1 MLLVAVACCAAIA
14 ATPSP
19 FTAMLF
25 PSKSMLP
32 CCQLIVDIIFS
43 CWIIFAFSPMQCM
56 STAACSH
63 RGHQCRLIVFFYQT
77 SFILLLLSLSL
88 LAALH
93 YCCHLPPVQIADCN
107 LCQSAAT
114 MNFPPIVCLLQKKCW
129 CTLLLLPLSPLL
141 PVDCWLLLP
150 TSNIAVLMPLAC
162 HSPWLAFHLTPSHTL
177 WYQLLQCHHHWSYSL
192 SPALL
197 VLRWLVFHH
206 HHWLF
211 CYWKKSDDIS
221 LPAKMLQH
229 CRHNARNAIDLY
241 HLLVV
246 LFFYPWC

>member
-1 MLLVAVACCAAIA
+1 MLLVTVACCTAIA
-14 ATPSP
+14 ANTITICHNAVSI
-19 FTAMLF
+19 
-25 PSKSMLP
+25 KSALP
-32 CCQLIVDIIFS
+32 YYQLIVDIFFLLMNQI
-43 CWIIFAFSPMQCM
+43 CIAQMQCHVY
-56 STAACSH
+56 C
-63 RGHQCRLIVFFYQT
+63 C
-77 SFILLLLSLSL
+77 SLSL
-88 LAALH
+88 GPSMLVDCFFLLNILYFAVTACALR

-114 MNFPPIVCLLQKKCW
+114 LNFPLIVCLLQKKCW
-129 CTLLLLPLSPLL
+129 CTLPLLPLSPLL

-162 HSPWLAFHLTPSHTL
+162 HSPWLTFHLTPSCTL

-229 CRHNARNAIDLY
+229 CHHNARNTIDLY
-241 HLLVV
+241 RLLVV
-246 LFFYPWC
+246 FFFYPWC